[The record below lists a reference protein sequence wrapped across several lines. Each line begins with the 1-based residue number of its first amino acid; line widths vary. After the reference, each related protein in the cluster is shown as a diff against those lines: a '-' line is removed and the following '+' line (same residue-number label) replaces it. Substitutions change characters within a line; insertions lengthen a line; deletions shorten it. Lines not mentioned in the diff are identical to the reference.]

1 MQPKAC
7 SGHGICGVNDQCRCD
22 PTYLGADCSQRSCA
36 WGYAFIDTPR
46 GDLNHDGQLNTGT
59 TGFVNVPWS
68 NAAEH
73 EYFPYAGSAPATSKP
88 YYIAADG
95 EAHFWVECSGKG
107 VCDRASGECK
117 CYTGYTGSGCQRSEW
132 GARGALP
139 LCS

>member
-7 SGHGICGVNDQCRCD
+7 SGHGLCSTNDQCRCD
-22 PTYLGADCSQRSCA
+22 PGYLGADCSQRSCP

-46 GDLNHDGQLNTGT
+46 GDLNHNGVLDVGNS
-59 TGFVNVPWS
+59 GFVEVQWS

-73 EYFPYAGSAPATSKP
+73 EYFPYTAGTPSTTKP

-107 VCDRASGECK
+107 VCDRTSGECK
-117 CYTGYTGSGCQRSEW
+117 CYTGYTGAGCQRSE
-132 GARGALP
+132 
-139 LCS
+139 